1 MTKILLVVAAVGTAL
16 LGLFWAGYAK
26 LRHQERFDADGNDL
40 EIDLSF
46 LTACPHLLGGGVGE
60 LNVTLDKGLGTVP
73 RHR

>member
-40 EIDLSF
+40 EIDRDI
-46 LTACPHLLGGGVGE
+46 AE
-60 LNVTLDKGLGTVP
+60 YQA
-73 RHR
+73 

>member
-40 EIDLSF
+40 EIDRDIAEYQAQKEAAAHGK
-46 LTACPHLLGGGVGE
+46 T
-60 LNVTLDKGLGTVP
+60 D
-73 RHR
+73 